1 MSRTAAALII
11 GNEILCGKIQE
22 KNLGQLAKLLRRL
35 GIHLDRVVIVT
46 DKVETISKE
55 VAALSSSHDFLFTS
69 GGVGPTHDD
78 VTMEGVAAAFGVPVV
93 SDPVLEGKLRSHF
106 GNSINESHL
115 RLALVPKGAQLLS
128 KAESLWPATVME
140 NVWILPGIP
149 EVFQKKLPIV
159 EEHLGGDLPF
169 LSRAVY
175 TKLDEADLA
184 HMLNKV
190 VGSHPTVDIG
200 SYPTW
205 ADQKYNT
212 KLTFDG
218 KDEGAITRAVDEF
231 VALLPDG
238 EPQWIE

>member
-1 MSRTAAALII
+1 MA
-11 GNEILCGKIQE
+11 
-22 KNLGQLAKLLRRL
+22 
-35 GIHLDRVVIVT
+35 
-46 DKVETISKE
+46 
-55 VAALSSSHDFLFTS
+55 
-69 GGVGPTHDD
+69 
-78 VTMEGVAAAFGVPVV
+78 
-93 SDPVLEGKLRSHF
+93 
-106 GNSINESHL
+106 
-115 RLALVPKGAQLLS
+115 
-128 KAESLWPATVME
+128 

-159 EEHLGGDLPF
+159 QEHLGGDLPF

-184 HMLNKV
+184 PLLNEV
-190 VGSHPTVDIG
+190 VRNHLTVDIG

-205 ADQKYNT
+205 ADRKYNT

-218 KDEGAITRAVDEF
+218 KDGDAISQAVDEF

>member
-11 GNEILCGKIQE
+11 GNEILGGKIQE
-22 KNLGQLAKLLRRL
+22 SNLRQLAQLLRQL
-35 GIHLDRVVIVT
+35 GIDLNRVSIVS
-46 DKVETISKE
+46 DDVATISKE

-78 VTMEGVAAAFGVPVV
+78 VTMEGVASAFGVPVV
-93 SDPVLEGKLRSHF
+93 TDPVLEEKLRSHF
-106 GNSINESHL
+106 GDSINENHL
-115 RLALVPKGAQLLS
+115 CLALVPKGARLLS
-128 KAESLWPATVME
+128 KAESLWPATVIE

-184 HMLNKV
+184 PMLNEV
-190 VGSHPTVDIG
+190 VRNHPTVDVG

-205 ADQKYNT
+205 ADKKYST

-218 KDEGAITRAVDEF
+218 KDGEAISRAVDEF

>member
-11 GNEILCGKIQE
+11 GNEILGGKIQE
-22 KNLGQLAKLLRRL
+22 TNLRRLAQILRQL
-35 GIHLDRVVIVT
+35 GIHLDRTVIVA
-46 DKVETISKE
+46 DDVATISKE
-55 VAALSSSHDFLFTS
+55 VGALSSSHDFLFTS

-78 VTMEGVAAAFGVPVV
+78 VTMEGIASAFGVPVV
-93 SDPVLEGKLRSHF
+93 TDPVIEEKLRNHF
-106 GNSINESHL
+106 GDSINENHL

-128 KAESLWPATVME
+128 TAESLWPATVMK

-159 EEHLGGDLPF
+159 AEHLGGDLPY

-184 HMLNKV
+184 PLLNQV
-190 VGSHPTVDIG
+190 VRNHPTVDIG

-205 ADQKYNT
+205 AEQKYNT

-218 KDEGAITRAVDEF
+218 KDGDAIARAVDEF
-231 VALLPDG
+231 AALLPDG

>member
-11 GNEILCGKIQE
+11 GNEILGGKIQE
-22 KNLGQLAKLLRRL
+22 TNLRQLAQLLRQL
-35 GIHLDRVVIVT
+35 GIDLNRVVIVA
-46 DKVETISKE
+46 DDVATISKE
-55 VAALSSSHDFLFTS
+55 VAALSSSHGFLFTS

-78 VTMEGVAAAFGVPVV
+78 VTMEGVASAFGVPVV
-93 SDPVLEGKLRSHF
+93 ADPVLEEKLRSHF
-106 GNSINESHL
+106 GDSINENHL
-115 RLALVPKGAQLLS
+115 RLALVPKGARLLS
-128 KAESLWPATVME
+128 KAESLWPVTVIE

-184 HMLNKV
+184 PTLNEV
-190 VGSHPTVDIG
+190 VRNHPTVDIG

-205 ADQKYNT
+205 AEKKYST

-218 KDEGAITRAVDEF
+218 KDGQAINRAVDEF
-231 VALLPDG
+231 VVLLPDG

>member
-11 GNEILCGKIQE
+11 GNEILGGKIQE
-22 KNLGQLAKLLRRL
+22 INLRELARLLRRL
-35 GIHLDRVVIVT
+35 GIDLNRVVVVA
-46 DKVETISKE
+46 DE
-55 VAALSSSHDFLFTS
+55 VATIAREVSALSSSHDFLFTS

-78 VTMEGVAAAFGVPVV
+78 VTMEGVASAFGVPVV
-93 SDPVLEGKLRSHF
+93 SHPALEDMLRRHF
-106 GNSINESHL
+106 GQSINDGHL
-115 RLALVPKGAQLLS
+115 RLASVPKGARLLS
-128 KAESLWPATVME
+128 KPDSLWPATVIE

-149 EVFQKKLPIV
+149 EVFQKKLAIV
-159 EEHLGGDLPF
+159 AEHLGGDLPY

-184 HMLNKV
+184 PLLNEV
-190 VGSHPTVDIG
+190 VRNHPAVDIG
-200 SYPTW
+200 SYPAW
-205 ADQKYNT
+205 SDPKYRT

-218 KDEGAITRAVDEF
+218 KDDTAIGRAVDAL

>member
-11 GNEILCGKIQE
+11 GNEILGGKIQE
-22 KNLGQLAKLLRRL
+22 SSLRQLAQLLRQL
-35 GIHLDRVVIVT
+35 GIHLNRVVIAADDVA
-46 DKVETISKE
+46 TISKE

-78 VTMEGVAAAFGVPVV
+78 VTMEGVASAFGVPVV
-93 SDPVLEGKLRSHF
+93 TDPVLEEKLRSHF
-106 GNSINESHL
+106 GDSINENHL
-115 RLALVPKGAQLLS
+115 RLALVPKGARLLS
-128 KAESLWPATVME
+128 KAESLWPVTVIE

-184 HMLNKV
+184 PTLNEV
-190 VGSHPTVDIG
+190 VRNHPTVDIG

-205 ADQKYNT
+205 AEKKYST

-218 KDEGAITRAVDEF
+218 KDGQAISRAVDEF